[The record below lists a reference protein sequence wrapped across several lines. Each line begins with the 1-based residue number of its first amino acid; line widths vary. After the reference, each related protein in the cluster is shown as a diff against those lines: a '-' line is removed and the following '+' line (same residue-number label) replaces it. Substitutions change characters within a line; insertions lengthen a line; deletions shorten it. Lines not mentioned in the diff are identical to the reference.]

1 MCRARKELSMKNEE
15 ENKQELF
22 QDDYDKLV
30 NSILEVFFRP
40 FLEKEIFEK
49 QGNIERKEQ

>member
-1 MCRARKELSMKNEE
+1 MKNEE

-22 QDDYDKLV
+22 QDDYNKLV
-30 NSILEVFFRP
+30 NSILEVFLRP